1 MKLWMVGSNI
11 IDLISNFRC
20 TEDRQILLWKWK
32 VAMQINHIATQNK
45 ICVAILIDISNK
57 VASVAATGI

>member
-1 MKLWMVGSNI
+1 
-11 IDLISNFRC
+11 
-20 TEDRQILLWKWK
+20 
-32 VAMQINHIATQNK
+32 MQINHIATQNK